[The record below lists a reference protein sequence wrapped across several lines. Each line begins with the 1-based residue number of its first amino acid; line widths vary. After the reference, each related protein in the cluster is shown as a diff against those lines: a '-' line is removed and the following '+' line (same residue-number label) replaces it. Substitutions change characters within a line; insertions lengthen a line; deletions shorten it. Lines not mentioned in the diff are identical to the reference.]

1 MLALPIGIVL
11 GIVLALVPGPVAVGA
26 MKMAMNYG
34 QREGT
39 HYSAGSGLMDVFFC
53 IFAVFATSAI
63 ATMIGDVTDK
73 YPLLFFVFQVLIV
86 IAIIVYGL
94 MQFRTAKQAVSDEL
108 DDEPNSKNSILD
120 KISKKGPFWVGF
132 AVGLANIASPTFV
145 PALAFVTL
153 QIDSFHFYEPNA
165 LNHLMLSLGFGIGN
179 FLWLFMIVR
188 LFAKNK
194 EKLSMQFI
202 KNIYKFAGYTLII
215 SGVALGYKVI
225 TLANWHNLLNF
236 IHI

>member
-73 YPLLFFVFQVLIV
+73 YPLLFFAFQVLIV

-94 MQFRTAKQAVSDEL
+94 MQFRTAKQAVSEEL

-120 KISKKGPFWVGF
+120 KIGKKGPFWVGF

-179 FLWLFMIVR
+179 FLWLFLIVH

-215 SGVALGYKVI
+215 SGVALGYKVL